1 MGGSRSAASEIS
13 TLACT
18 HTRRC
23 ATSSTFASTTRSE
36 NPSLLGLGF
45 KSENPQSRRH
55 VRELL
60 AEKHF
65 PYFWFWLCLYGF
77 RLLISSGFWR
87 LVLGFSLLI
96 LSYLI
101 WALEVSFGN
110 NKKILIDFIWIWL
123 IVDLGG
129 FILSSLM
136 WVLYWVFV
144 KDVVRTICLSKL
156 LWETWVIEL
165 HNVACGCKRRW
176 RSETTHFVAAATSCG
191 GYCG

>member
-1 MGGSRSAASEIS
+1 VRGLPIWSGLVGLVYKAASFSGLFSFLVFFFLTFDGRAYQMLKIPKYPLLVSATHFYSKSQILTATGGGGDEMGGSRSAASKIS

-65 PYFWFWLCLYGF
+65 PYFWF
-77 RLLISSGFWR
+77 
-87 LVLGFSLLI
+87 
-96 LSYLI
+96 
-101 WALEVSFGN
+101 
-110 NKKILIDFIWIWL
+110 
-123 IVDLGG
+123 
-129 FILSSLM
+129 
-136 WVLYWVFV
+136 
-144 KDVVRTICLSKL
+144 
-156 LWETWVIEL
+156 
-165 HNVACGCKRRW
+165 
-176 RSETTHFVAAATSCG
+176 
-191 GYCG
+191 